1 MKLSELKSVVK
12 EAVREAIQEE
22 LKDILLEAIKTPKT
36 VVTEHATY
44 QPITSPINVP
54 GPMNPM
60 AQKSREELR
69 DSYRNIL
76 GETAATF
83 NSSNFA
89 QPLQITT
96 LDTANGSLPS
106 GEVGMDL
113 INSLMQGKV

>member
-76 GETAATF
+76 GETAASF

-96 LDTANGSLPS
+96 MDTANGSLPT

-113 INSLMQGKV
+113 INSLMQGRI